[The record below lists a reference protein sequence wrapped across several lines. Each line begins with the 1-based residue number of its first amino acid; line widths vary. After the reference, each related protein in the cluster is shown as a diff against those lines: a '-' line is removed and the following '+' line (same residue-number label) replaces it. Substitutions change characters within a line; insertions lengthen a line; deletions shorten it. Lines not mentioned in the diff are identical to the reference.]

1 MNIFRRI
8 GKTATSPT
16 ALVIYGLAALGV
28 GAYETIKASREI
40 DKVLDE
46 CKKDI
51 EEVDSILQ
59 EKTNLLATVFS
70 SESKQDIYVD
80 TGKKIIKLY
89 ARAVIF
95 DAIGVGL
102 ILKSHNMLRSEN
114 MDLKAT
120 VGAIAGGYS
129 ALRNRLNETLGDDT
143 GNKVA
148 NGIQPKAVEIENEDG
163 KKKKTVV
170 NVMNQSDISPYAKF
184 FDETSMFFKGVP
196 EADLEFLIAV
206 NNDANRK
213 LEKKG
218 YLFLNEVYAMLG
230 FEETAIGNYVGWIN
244 EKGSY
249 KKVDFHIF
257 DVTNEANRRFVNGL
271 ESVVLLDFNVD
282 GAIIDYI

>member
-16 ALVIYGLAALGV
+16 ALVVYGLAALGV

-51 EEVDSILQ
+51 EEVDSMV
-59 EKTNLLATVFS
+59 NGDLA
-70 SESKQDIYVD
+70 SEDKRSIASKQDIYIE
-80 TGKKIIKLY
+80 TGKKIVKLY
-89 ARAVIF
+89 APAVIF
-95 DAIGVGL
+95 DAAGVWF
-102 ILKSHNMLRSEN
+102 ILKSHHMLRSEN

-148 NGIQPKAVEIENEDG
+148 NGIQPKAVDVEKEDG
-163 KKKKTVV
+163 KKEKTVV
-170 NVMNQSDISPYAKF
+170 NVMDQNDISPYAKF

-244 EKGSY
+244 EKGAY
-249 KKVDFHIF
+249 KKVDFNIF
-257 DVTNEANRRFVNGL
+257 DVTKEANRRFVNGL

>member
-16 ALVIYGLAALGV
+16 ALVVYGLVALGV

-51 EEVDSILQ
+51 EEVDSMVNGDS
-59 EKTNLLATVFS
+59 T
-70 SESKQDIYVD
+70 SEDKRSIASKQDIYIE
-80 TGKKIIKLY
+80 TGKKIVKLY
-89 ARAVIF
+89 APAVIF
-95 DAIGVGL
+95 DSAGVWF
-102 ILKSHNMLRSEN
+102 ILKSHRMLRSEN

-143 GNKVA
+143 GTKVA
-148 NGIQPKAVEIENEDG
+148 NGIQPKAVDVEKEDG
-163 KKKKTVV
+163 KKEKTVV
-170 NVMNQSDISPYAKF
+170 NVMDQNDISPYAKF

-244 EKGSY
+244 EKGAY
-249 KKVDFHIF
+249 KKVDFNIF
-257 DVTNEANRRFVNGL
+257 DVTKEANRRFVNGL

>member
-16 ALVIYGLAALGV
+16 ALVVYGLAALGV

-51 EEVDSILQ
+51 EEVDSMLQ
-59 EKTNLLATVFS
+59 EKPKSEEKTVA
-70 SESKQDIYVD
+70 SKQDIYVD

-89 ARAVIF
+89 APAVMF
-95 DAIGVGL
+95 DAIGVWL

-170 NVMNQSDISPYAKF
+170 NVMKQSDISPYAKF

>member
-16 ALVIYGLAALGV
+16 ALVVYGLAALGV

-40 DKVLDE
+40 NKVLDE

-51 EEVDSILQ
+51 EEVDSMLQ
-59 EKTNLLATVFS
+59 EKPKSEEKTVA
-70 SESKQDIYVD
+70 SKQDVYVD

-89 ARAVIF
+89 APAVMF
-95 DAIGVGL
+95 DAIGVWL

>member
-16 ALVIYGLAALGV
+16 ALVVYGLMALGV

-51 EEVDSILQ
+51 EEVDSMV
-59 EKTNLLATVFS
+59 KADS
-70 SESKQDIYVD
+70 ASEDKRSIASKQDIYIE
-80 TGKKIIKLY
+80 TGKKIVKLY
-89 ARAVIF
+89 APAVIF
-95 DAIGVGL
+95 DAAGVWF
-102 ILKSHNMLRSEN
+102 ILKSHHMLRSEN
-114 MDLKAT
+114 MDLKTT

-148 NGIQPKAVEIENEDG
+148 NGIQPKAVDVEKEDG
-163 KKKKTVV
+163 KKEKTVV
-170 NVMNQSDISPYAKF
+170 NVINQNDISPYAKF

-244 EKGSY
+244 EKGAY
-249 KKVDFHIF
+249 KKVDFNIF
-257 DVTNEANRRFVNGL
+257 DVTKEANRRFVNGL

>member
-40 DKVLDE
+40 DNVLDE

-51 EEVDSILQ
+51 EEVDSMLQ
-59 EKTNLLATVFS
+59 EKPKSEEKTVA
-70 SESKQDIYVD
+70 SKQDIYVY

-89 ARAVIF
+89 APAVMF